1 MTPPLLHAVDPLL
14 EPENMA
20 IGDVKTGGHL
30 HIDLLIKVSIE
41 VGSLDI
47 HLVDLQVALGG
58 ECKYSVEWRE
68 LRYRSESLVEVDAFN
83 LCEPLSDEVSLILL
97 NTAIWASFDAENPL
111 ASDDLLSL
119 RLRYNV
125 VHI

>member
-1 MTPPLLHAVDPLL
+1 M
-14 EPENMA
+14 
-20 IGDVKTGGHL
+20 
-30 HIDLLIKVSIE
+30 
-41 VGSLDI
+41 
-47 HLVDLQVALGG
+47 
-58 ECKYSVEWRE
+58 
-68 LRYRSESLVEVDAFN
+68 VEVDAFN